1 METNNIESDTES
13 QGTLFVPFLGQ
24 SNSQHMSIIRPPY
37 KPESTS
43 NNSSGATVLKEEL
56 NKLTDYNIVTS
67 TSTDTNFAVGN
78 SRVNG
83 NSASNQNDSLTWWYP
98 EENRP
103 GGALLAAESG
113 LEQWLSDNGAQP
125 TDEIAIVWSQ
135 GEADVININPDNPQT
150 LELYKQSTTEIFNH
164 LKSTLNYENI
174 TFYIVPTGRLQS
186 EAASNAGFSDETI
199 TSIKQGLVEVR
210 GVQAEIATERDDVHL
225 APSYSDLNMIYEE
238 GQLYGDSYNIGYDLW
253 SKDFWHLGND
263 GLKVN
268 GSRIAQ
274 YIALDRGQNNVISFT
289 DSFGS
294 PTESVSILR
303 SGLLD
308 IDIPSNSSQNI
319 QGTDNPDVIVGTLSD
334 DEIVG
339 KEGDDVIVATQGFDT
354 LTGGS
359 GNNVFFY
366 SQINA
371 QNDLITNFEP
381 GSDRLDLSEPLR
393 LAGYEGNNPID
404 NGYIVVEPVGEKHIR
419 IKFDRDGS
427 EDEEAQ
433 SVALIVDVDRAEF
446 FDNLN
451 EQFIFTPTEF

>member
-13 QGTLFVPFLGQ
+13 QMTLFVPFLGQ
-24 SNSQHMSIIRPPY
+24 SNSQHMSIIRSPY
-37 KPESTS
+37 KPGSTS
-43 NNSSGATVLKEEL
+43 NDASGATVLRDKLNEL
-56 NKLTDYNIVTS
+56 TNYNIVTS
-67 TSTDTNFAVGN
+67 TSTDTNFAIGN

-83 NSASNQNDSLTWWYP
+83 NSASNQDDSLTWWYP

-103 GGALLAAESG
+103 GGALLAAEAG
-113 LEQWLSDNGAQP
+113 LEQWLNDNGARS

-135 GEADVININPDNPQT
+135 GEADVVNIDPNNSQT
-150 LELYKQSTTEIFNH
+150 VELYKQSTLAIFDY
-164 LKSTLNYENI
+164 LKDTLDYENI

-186 EAASNAGFSDETI
+186 EGASNAGFSDERI
-199 TSIKQGLVEVR
+199 TNIKAGLVKVR

-225 APSYSDLNMIYEE
+225 APSYSDLNTIYQE
-238 GQLYGDSYNIGYDLW
+238 GETYADAYNVGYELW

-289 DSFGS
+289 DSFGN
-294 PTESVSILR
+294 PAQSVSIFR

-308 IDIPSNSSQNI
+308 LDTPSNSNQSI

-334 DEIVG
+334 DEIAG

-354 LTGGS
+354 LTGGG
-359 GNNVFFY
+359 GNDVFFY
-366 SQINA
+366 SEIKA
-371 QNDLITNFEP
+371 KNDLITDFEP
-381 GSDRLDLSEPLR
+381 GSDRLDLSEPLS
-393 LAGYEGNNPID
+393 LLGYEGDNPID

-419 IKFDRDGS
+419 IKFDRDGL
-427 EDEEAQ
+427 EDGEAQ
-433 SVALIVDVDRAEF
+433 SVALITDIDRAEF
-446 FDNLN
+446 FNNLN
-451 EQFIFTPTEF
+451 EQFIFTPMEF